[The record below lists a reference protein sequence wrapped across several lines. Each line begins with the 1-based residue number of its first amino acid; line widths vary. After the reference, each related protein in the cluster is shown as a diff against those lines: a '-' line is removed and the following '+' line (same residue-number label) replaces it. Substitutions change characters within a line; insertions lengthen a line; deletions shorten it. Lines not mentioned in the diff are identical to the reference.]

1 MLLAKR
7 LGDVARRFADNF
19 QTTQR
24 GQAQGAVGVQVGP
37 FLIAHQPDRL
47 ARLFQPGPVKVGVKG
62 SDPKL

>member
-19 QTTQR
+19 QTTPR
-24 GQAQGAVGVQVGP
+24 GQTQGAVGVQVGP
-37 FLIAHQPDRL
+37 FLIAHQADRL
-47 ARLFQPGPVKVGVKG
+47 ARVFQPRPVKVGVKD

>member
-24 GQAQGAVGVQVGP
+24 GQTQGAVGVQVGP
-37 FLIAHQPDRL
+37 FLIAHQADRL
-47 ARLFQPGPVKVGVKG
+47 ARVFQPRPVKVGVKD